1 MTNILIH
8 LLALLLLSGCYSS
21 ANSTSEEQANLTQ
34 KAQLAFDNM
43 ADANAL
49 ELSDKACKL
58 GSAEGCKIQGEIYRL
73 GRGVKIDYSKAIS
86 LFDKASRKNSDNAS
100 YEIGKMYYLGKGT
113 KVDIKKA
120 IYYLEK
126 GALNDNLKCIN
137 LLAFIFSSEDIV
149 KNDQKAEY
157 WNAKLPSEYK
167 NKYQKYEENS
177 PDSLQT
183 VGGILK
189 VTQGD
194 SSNFVYRVFLD
205 NKMIDEDHE
214 NFINVEA
221 KYSFANRD
229 VIVLSKHCGG
239 QSCDVYHYLYILD
252 KEPNDRYES
261 LRSTGFLTENN
272 TRMLFDGDTIII
284 KGSNSIIYED
294 GVAKINGN
302 PVAESG
308 KNSLDLIMS
317 TEWNQKF
324 RQLLGIK
331 YDDFIVNISTSSST
345 FPEGDTTI
353 LGDGCRPHMCD
364 SYRASFAIIQDPSK
378 KDIKIYAI
386 MNEDGKVTK
395 FGFTRWNKETSV
407 LKDWSVQ

>member
-1 MTNILIH
+1 MKNIWIQSITVVFLV
-8 LLALLLLSGCYSS
+8 GCSSS
-21 ANSTSEEQANLTQ
+21 ANNTNDEQANLTTQ
-34 KAQLAFDNM
+34 KAQFAFDSM

-58 GSAEGCKIQGEIYRL
+58 GSAEGCKIEGEIYRL
-73 GRGVKIDYSKAIS
+73 GRGVKKDYSKAIS
-86 LFDKASRKNSDNAS
+86 LFDKASRKDSDNAS

-126 GALNDNLKCIN
+126 GALNGNLKCIN

-157 WNAKLPSEYK
+157 WNTKLPSEYK
-167 NKYQKYEENS
+167 NKYQKYEWSS

-189 VTQGD
+189 VSHED
-194 SSNFVYRVFLD
+194 SSYFVYKVFLEE
-205 NKMIDEDHE
+205 KMLDEDDE
-214 NFINVEA
+214 NFITIEA

-229 VIVLSKHCGG
+229 VIILSKRCGG
-239 QSCDVYHYLYILD
+239 QSCNAYYYLYILD
-252 KEPNDRYES
+252 KKPTEGYES
-261 LRSTGFLTENN
+261 FRSTSFITEGD
-272 TRMLFDGDTIII
+272 TYMLFDGETIII
-284 KGSNSIIYED
+284 KGTNSILYED

-308 KNSLDLIMS
+308 QNSFDLIMS
-317 TEWNQKF
+317 SEWNQKF
-324 RQLLGIK
+324 RQLLGKK
-331 YDDFIVNISTSSST
+331 YDDFIVNISTSSPT
-345 FPEGDTTI
+345 FLEGDTVI
-353 LGDGCRPHMCD
+353 LGDGCRPQMCD
-364 SYRASFAIIQDPSK
+364 SYHAGFAIIQDPSK

-407 LKDWSVQ
+407 LKNW